1 MKVLVTGGTGYL
13 GLHTCIE
20 LLNNGYSVVI
30 VDNLTNSNLNVVKKI
45 KKITGKSI
53 EFYKVDVRD
62 YESLNQIF
70 SEHKFDAVIHF
81 AGLKSVSESIEKPL
95 NYYHNNILSTITLLQ
110 VCQKYNVNKFVFSS
124 SATVYG
130 ENKSPLKED
139 MELLPTTNP
148 YAETKKI
155 SERILTDFQSL
166 NQNSL

>member
-1 MKVLVTGGTGYL
+1 M
-13 GLHTCIE
+13 
-20 LLNNGYSVVI
+20 
-30 VDNLTNSNLNVVKKI
+30 
-45 KKITGKSI
+45 
-53 EFYKVDVRD
+53 
-62 YESLNQIF
+62 
-70 SEHKFDAVIHF
+70 
-81 AGLKSVSESIEKPL
+81 
-95 NYYHNNILSTITLLQ
+95 
-110 VCQKYNVNKFVFSS
+110 CQKYNVNKFVFSS